1 MAVCVI
7 SVCIYSSPAEH
18 QEKPGSAPSAAYHK
32 RPSSKPQQV
41 EKPEKPGKPEK
52 PPKPTDLLQAAG
64 ALYGNV
70 ERDMNTEVK
79 VADLSK
85 YVTERTLDEGFKK
98 EYTVSGTPLS
108 ACFYS
113 AVQYSDRC
121 TNLFCTMYNLFE
133 FAAVGVQSIRV
144 HTFVNTCNMVAAN
157 QLCALS

>member
-18 QEKPGSAPSAAYHK
+18 QEKPGSAPSEAYHK

-64 ALYGNV
+64 PGALYGNV

-85 YVTERTLDEGFKK
+85 YVDERMLDEGFKK

-108 ACFYS
+108 SCLYCLLVLYS
-113 AVQYSDRC
+113 AEICCDYC
-121 TNLFCTMYNLFE
+121 KNLFW
-133 FAAVGVQSIRV
+133 
-144 HTFVNTCNMVAAN
+144 NMFM
-157 QLCALS
+157 CM

>member
-1 MAVCVI
+1 MTCACVVDVEK
-7 SVCIYSSPAEH
+7 SAEH
-18 QEKPGSAPSAAYHK
+18 
-32 RPSSKPQQV
+32 
-41 EKPEKPGKPEK
+41 PEKPVDAPAPSENNNNRHQSIKQDKAVKLEKCQKPEKPEK
-52 PPKPTDLLQAAG
+52 PPKPTELLQPPG

-121 TNLFCTMYNLFE
+121 TNLFCTMYNLF
-133 FAAVGVQSIRV
+133 
-144 HTFVNTCNMVAAN
+144 
-157 QLCALS
+157 